1 MGRCPVSCRSLA
13 RLLSAMV
20 SPPNI
25 TRTRRGESSKYR
37 VCGWSTPV
45 SKLKVPLLRSPNGPL
60 STVSAIARIL
70 LSRRQNRHVR
80 ILRRLYHPGAAR
92 NEPVRDYQAGVL
104 CGAPTPHLARWCC
117 QPGSGGSHPSRP
129 TPDSICARARRERRP
144 NLTMRNPAL
153 AAILS
158 AIIPGV
164 GQLYNGRILAGI
176 LWLIITPGFW
186 IGSGGT
192 LGWIC
197 HVIAAY
203 TAYTYARDNPVRY

>member
-1 MGRCPVSCRSLA
+1 
-13 RLLSAMV
+13 
-20 SPPNI
+20 
-25 TRTRRGESSKYR
+25 
-37 VCGWSTPV
+37 
-45 SKLKVPLLRSPNGPL
+45 
-60 STVSAIARIL
+60 
-70 LSRRQNRHVR
+70 
-80 ILRRLYHPGAAR
+80 
-92 NEPVRDYQAGVL
+92 
-104 CGAPTPHLARWCC
+104 
-117 QPGSGGSHPSRP
+117 
-129 TPDSICARARRERRP
+129 
-144 NLTMRNPAL
+144 MRNSAL
-153 AAILS
+153 AAVLS